1 MSKINDTQRKLRQ
14 RKQRVRSTVSGTE
27 ARPRL
32 SVYISNRQVSA
43 QIINDVTGTTIAS
56 ATTIGTKTE
65 GTLSDKAAVV
75 GTEIAKQAS
84 KKKIKSVVLD
94 RNGRLYE
101 KRLQAFAEAARK
113 GGLEF

>member
-1 MSKINDTQRKLRQ
+1 MSRIIDTKRRLQQ

-32 SVYISNRQVSA
+32 SVHISNRQVSA
-43 QIINDVTGTTIAS
+43 QIINDISGTTIAA
-56 ATTIGTKTE
+56 ATTIGSKSE
-65 GTLSDKAAVV
+65 GSLSDKAAIV
-75 GTEIAKQAS
+75 GTEIAKQAQ
-84 KKKIKSVVLD
+84 KKKVKTVVLD

-101 KRLQAFAEAARK
+101 KRLQAFADAARK

>member
-1 MSKINDTQRKLRQ
+1 MSKIIDTKRKLQQRKN
-14 RKQRVRSTVSGTE
+14 RVRSTVSGTE

-43 QIINDVTGTTIAS
+43 QIINDISGTTIAA
-56 ATTIGTKTE
+56 ATTIGSKAE
-65 GTLSDKAAVV
+65 GSLSDKATTV
-75 GTEIAKQAS
+75 GTAIAKQAQR
-84 KKKIKSVVLD
+84 KKVKTVVLD

-101 KRLQAFAEAARK
+101 KRLQAFADAARK

>member
-1 MSKINDTQRKLRQ
+1 MSRIIDTKRRLQQ

-32 SVYISNRQVSA
+32 SVHISNRQVSA
-43 QIINDVTGTTIAS
+43 QIINDISGTTIAA
-56 ATTIGTKTE
+56 ATTIGSKSE
-65 GTLSDKAAVV
+65 GSLSDKAAIV
-75 GTEIAKQAS
+75 GAEIAKQAQ
-84 KKKIKSVVLD
+84 KKKVKTVVLD

-101 KRLQAFAEAARK
+101 KRLQAFADAARK

>member
-1 MSKINDTQRKLRQ
+1 MSKIIDTKRKLQQRKN
-14 RKQRVRSTVSGTE
+14 RVRSTVSGTE

-43 QIINDVTGTTIAS
+43 QLINDVTGTTIAS
-56 ATTIGTKTE
+56 ATTIGSKAE

-75 GTEIAKQAS
+75 GSEIAKQAG
-84 KKKIKSVVLD
+84 KKKVKTVVLD

-101 KRLQAFAEAARK
+101 KRLQAFADAARK